1 VKYLANAA
9 SRDSHPLDAMLAIS
23 DVVTNQ
29 RYAKIYARVLTLDTP
44 TVKELSERLDSSTT
58 TVYED
63 VKHLVESGILERATD
78 TQPHRYRARRID
90 LNVQIDEDSY
100 QITPALFVAFARRE
114 TNENVQL
121 FLDRHGVG
129 GLSTALEYARDYVR
143 GRMNARTMADEQ
155 DLPVLE
161 AETILQEMRDVLLDV
176 DPDLEES
183 PDVGELD
190 AAVDGY
196 PLFSAGGYSQSLT
209 YAT

>member
-1 VKYLANAA
+1 MSEA

-29 RYAKIYARVLTLDTP
+29 RYAQIYARVLTLDTP
-44 TVKELSERLDSSTT
+44 TVEELSEGLDSSTT

-63 VKHLVESGILERATD
+63 VNHLIESGILERVTD
-78 TQPHRYRARRID
+78 NQPHRYQARQID
-90 LNVQIDEDSY
+90 LTIQTDDDSY
-100 QITPALFVAFARRE
+100 QITPALFVALARRE
-114 TNENVQL
+114 TNENIQL

-129 GLSTALEYARDYVR
+129 GLATALEYARDYVQ
-143 GRMNARTMADEQ
+143 GRMNARIMAREQ

-183 PDVGELD
+183 PDVDELD
-190 AAVDGY
+190 AAVDE
-196 PLFSAGGYSQSLT
+196 
-209 YAT
+209 